1 MNTAKGDR
9 ESNPVSLLPQIEKEL
24 EYPRPYEQFLDD
36 LKADFPRDKLLLR
49 LIQLKDK
56 QHRFSFYVKSE
67 HVWYRRFGW
76 RIMRPLFIVAVL
88 AGIGFIFQRVVDPA
102 LGFAAFLAG
111 AGSLYLAIQFF
122 AQRWM
127 NQSQKRLD
135 KIESEYRI
143 ELERIRDELQ
153 ANR

>member
-1 MNTAKGDR
+1 MSTKKTNRGSDPGK
-9 ESNPVSLLPQIEKEL
+9 LLPLIEKEL
-24 EYPRPYEQFLDD
+24 EYPRPYEQFLGD
-36 LKADFPRDKLLLR
+36 LREQFPHDGALLR

-88 AGIGFIFQRVVDPA
+88 AGIGFLFQKIVDPA
-102 LGFAAFLAG
+102 LGFAAFLGG
-111 AGSLYLAIQFF
+111 AVCVYLSIQYF

-135 KIESEYRI
+135 DIESEYRA
-143 ELERIRDELQ
+143 ELERIREELQ
-153 ANR
+153 SNH

>member
-1 MNTAKGDR
+1 MKTDKGGRERDR
-9 ESNPVSLLPQIEKEL
+9 NSLLPLIEREL
-24 EYPRPYEQFLDD
+24 EYPRPYVQFLDD

-88 AGIGFIFQRVVDPA
+88 AGIGFLFQKIMDPA
-102 LGFAAFLAG
+102 LGFAAFLGG
-111 AGSLYLAIQFF
+111 AVSLYLAIQYF

-135 KIESEYRI
+135 DIEGEYRK

-153 ANR
+153 TNR